1 MDEFIK
7 LLDPSYELIQ
17 YRIKE
22 NKVIFHIASTIA
34 ELECPFCGRKTSKV
48 HSIYEREEKWLWQ
61 DIRLSRLH
69 LRCTVP
75 IDTASSF
82 RIEFSLLCQGGYVN
96 KYQRNAKKPP
106 TLKIK

>member
-7 LLDPSYELIQ
+7 LLDPAYELIQ

-22 NKVIFHIASTIA
+22 DKVIFHIASTIA

-75 IDTASSF
+75 IRLCVLLSY
-82 RIEFSLLCQGGYVN
+82 RFSHFV
-96 KYQRNAKKPP
+96 KVAM
-106 TLKIK
+106 